1 MAAVA
6 NEDGKGVK
14 IDISDNGTGI
24 APADRERIF
33 EPFFSSR
40 QDGQGAG
47 LGLAIVSGVMRDHSG
62 SINFETE
69 WGRGNHYDVS
79 PPGSGDAPVT

>member
-14 IDISDNGTGI
+14 DDSFDNGTGI
-24 APADRERIF
+24 ASADRERIF
-33 EPFFSSR
+33 GPFFSGR
-40 QDGQGAG
+40 QDSQGAG

-79 PPGSGDAPVT
+79 LPGCGDAPVT